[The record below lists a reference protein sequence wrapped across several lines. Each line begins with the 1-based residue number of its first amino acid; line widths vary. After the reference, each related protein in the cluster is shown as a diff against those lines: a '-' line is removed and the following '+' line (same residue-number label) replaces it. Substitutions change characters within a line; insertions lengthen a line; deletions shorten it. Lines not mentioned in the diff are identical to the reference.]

1 MRHRGGVG
9 NRSAAGRQIAHVF
22 RVILPPVS
30 DKLGH
35 MSDVTRLLDALR
47 GRADFQKLFTEVEVT
62 AEKAKP

>member
-1 MRHRGGVG
+1 MPIESSYTDFWLFAKARRLH
-9 NRSAAGRQIAHVF
+9 ST
-22 RVILPPVS
+22 P
-30 DKLGH
+30 